1 LDASTKLIL
10 FIFIRTNF
18 SCFCEILNLKSAISY
33 LLLQDVG
40 EETLGTN
47 ISHGGLSYALGLGS
61 SNQDESLNGSFSLFL
76 NDEEDEWSG
85 SGDEVEAEPEVMV
98 IKDMVDIMKI
108 DLHNFHVADIRKY

>member
-1 LDASTKLIL
+1 M
-10 FIFIRTNF
+10 
-18 SCFCEILNLKSAISY
+18 
-33 LLLQDVG
+33 LQDVG

-47 ISHGGLSYALGLGS
+47 ISHGGLSYAL
-61 SNQDESLNGSFSLFL
+61 GSFSLFL